1 MGKTEKPSP
10 VKLVTGIISS
20 SQELFEKCEK
30 PLVRHFGEI
39 DYKSKSMDFNFT
51 DYYSKDMGMGLSRR
65 FWSFKNLIDP
75 SRLGLVKIFTNTLEA
90 RFARASK
97 VSKRPINIDPGYIT
111 DAKLVLA
118 STKDYSHRI
127 YLGKNI
133 YAEIT
138 LFYQKNTFHPNKWTY
153 PDYRTDEYIAV
164 FNDIR
169 AIFMKHRRH

>member
-1 MGKTEKPSP
+1 MGKPEKPCP

-30 PLVRHFGEI
+30 LLVRHFGGI

-51 DYYSKDMGMGLSRR
+51 DYYREEMGSNLFRR
-65 FWSFKNLIDP
+65 FLSFKNLVDP
-75 SRLGLVKIFTNTLEA
+75 SQLASVKILANTLELRLA
-90 RFARASK
+90 KSSK
-97 VSKRPINIDPGYIT
+97 QSRRPINIDPGYIS

-127 YLGKNI
+127 YIGRSV

-138 LFYQKNTFHPNKWTY
+138 LFYQKNTFRPNSWTY
-153 PDYRTDEYIAV
+153 PDYKTDEYIAI
-164 FNDIR
+164 FNQIR
-169 AIFMKHRRH
+169 AIFMKQRRH

>member
-1 MGKTEKPSP
+1 MGKPEKPFP

-51 DYYSKDMGMGLSRR
+51 NYYSEDMGSGLFRR
-65 FWSFKNLIDP
+65 FLSFKNLVDP
-75 SRLGLVKIFTNTLEA
+75 SRLAAVKILANTLESRLA
-90 RFARASK
+90 RSSK
-97 VSKRPINIDPGYIT
+97 QAKRPINIDPGYIT

-127 YLGKNI
+127 YIGKNI

-138 LFYQKNTFHPNKWTY
+138 LFYQKNTFHPNNWTY
-153 PDYRTDEYIAV
+153 PDYRTDEYISI

-169 AIFMKHRRH
+169 AIFMKQRRY